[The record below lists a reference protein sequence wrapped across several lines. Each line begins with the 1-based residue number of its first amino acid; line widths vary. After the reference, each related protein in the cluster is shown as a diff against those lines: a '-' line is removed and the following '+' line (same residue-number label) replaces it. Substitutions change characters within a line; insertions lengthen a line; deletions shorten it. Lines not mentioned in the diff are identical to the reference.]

1 MDEKRPRLT
10 EILSL
15 EVSEWEAE
23 KRKCYYRPPP
33 ISQIFS
39 LNKTAKDFNTCKIS
53 TIFLS
58 NMQSS

>member
-10 EILSL
+10 EILNL

-23 KRKCYYRPPP
+23 NRKCYYRPPP
-33 ISQIFS
+33 ISQTVS

-53 TIFLS
+53 TIFF
-58 NMQSS
+58 NQYAI